1 MASLSGTLVR
11 PIVRPMVINYFLAR
25 DWMRS
30 RVIYNPLS
38 SRMHDDPYPS
48 YAKLRK
54 RDPIHWSH
62 LTKGWV
68 FTRYDDIDAILRDW
82 KRFSSADRPA
92 RDPDSPLANEPLAML
107 FQDPPDHTRLRGIV
121 SKAFTPKSIEALRPR
136 IRAIV
141 DELLDAVEDGAPVD
155 IIDALAY
162 PLPVIVIAEMLGVP
176 AADRAEFK
184 AWSNIVART
193 LEPTITAAE
202 VHEAEEASV
211 KLRDYFL
218 VLVEERRRNPGDDLM
233 SVLIAAEEDGETL
246 SEDELLVTLRLL
258 LVAGN
263 ETTTNLIANGL
274 LALLRHPDQL
284 RRLRDNPDL
293 MESAVEELLR
303 FDSPVQ
309 TDGRTATADV
319 QFDGMTV
326 RKGERV
332 LLLIGAANHDGEQ
345 FTNPE
350 QLDISRD
357 ERSHIA
363 FGRGIHHCLGAPL
376 ARIEATIAFEGLLE
390 RFSDIELAAT
400 PRFKDHVVLRGM
412 RELHVAVQ
420 S

>member
-1 MASLSGTLVR
+1 MASLTQTLVR
-11 PIVRPMVINYFLAR
+11 PIVRPLVINYLLAR

-30 RVIYNPLS
+30 RVVYNPLS
-38 SRMHDDPYPS
+38 PRMHDNPYPS
-48 YAKLRK
+48 YARLRE

-82 KRFSSADRPA
+82 KRFSSADRPP
-92 RDPDSPLANEPLAML
+92 RDPKSPLANEPLAML
-107 FQDPPDHTRLRGIV
+107 FQDPPDHTRLRAIV
-121 SKAFTPKSIEALRPR
+121 SKAFTPRSIEALRPR
-136 IRAIV
+136 SRAIV
-141 DELLDAVEDGAPVD
+141 DELLDAVEDGTD
-155 IIDALAY
+155 IDMIEALAY

-176 AADRAEFK
+176 AEDRADFK
-184 AWSNIVART
+184 AWSDIVART

-202 VHEAEEASV
+202 MREAEQASV

-218 VLVEERRRNPGDDLM
+218 QLVEERRRNPGDDLM

-284 RRLRDNPDL
+284 RRLRDDPNL
-293 MESAVEELLR
+293 MESAIEELLR

-319 QFDGMTV
+319 EFDGVTV

-332 LLLIGAANHDGEQ
+332 LLLIGAANHDREQ
-345 FTNPE
+345 FSNPE
-350 QLDISRD
+350 QLDLSRVFAGHLVGFD
-357 ERSHIA
+357 FRLMDN
-363 FGRGIHHCLGAPL
+363 RQPLGIGCRHLGL
-376 ARIEATIAFEGLLE
+376 GFE
-390 RFSDIELAAT
+390 
-400 PRFKDHVVLRGM
+400 
-412 RELHVAVQ
+412 
-420 S
+420 